1 MAMLSIGEL
10 SRVTGLTIKT
20 IRLYDEKGLL
30 TPAVREDSG
39 YRFYDATSVER
50 ARVIKQLRE
59 LEFSL
64 VEIAQML
71 ETGSDE
77 ADIVSFLERQQEV
90 IANKLER
97 YEEIHRA
104 LNTVITTE
112 RQANMAAST
121 RTFSVEDKTVPAI
134 LVAGIRGKG
143 VYSDSSE
150 RFGKLGRVVGRHING
165 KPLGLY
171 FDAEYK
177 EQDADFE
184 SCFPIRK
191 AVSKDGIVVHELAG
205 GRCISLV
212 HRGPYAELGRS
223 YQRVFEYIR
232 ANQLQSTTP
241 SREVYLKGP
250 GMIFKGNPK
259 HYLTEIQ
266 VFVEETVAVT
276 GSDPA

>member
-1 MAMLSIGEL
+1 MAMLSIGEF

-30 TPAVREDSG
+30 TPAAVREDSG
-39 YRFYDATSVER
+39 YRYYDASCVER

-64 VEIAQML
+64 VEIAQIL
-71 ETGSDE
+71 EAGSDE

-90 IANKLER
+90 IANKLEKYAR
-97 YEEIHRA
+97 VHRA
-104 LNTVITTE
+104 LDTVIQTE
-112 RQANMAAST
+112 REATMAASKQA
-121 RTFSVEDKTVPAI
+121 FSVEEKTVGAI

-143 VYSDSSE
+143 VYSDSAE
-150 RFGKLGRVVGRHING
+150 RFGRLARAVGRYING
-165 KPLGLY
+165 KALGLY
-171 FDAEYK
+171 YDTEYK

-184 SCFPIRK
+184 SCFPVKR
-191 AVSKDGIVVHELAG
+191 AVAKEGIVVHELPG
-205 GRCISLV
+205 GRCVSLV

-223 YQRVFEYIR
+223 YQRVFEYVR
-232 ANQLQSTTP
+232 EKQLAPKPP

-259 HYLTEIQ
+259 NYLTEIQ
-266 VFVEETVAVT
+266 IFVDGER
-276 GSDPA
+276 

>member
-1 MAMLSIGEL
+1 MAMLSIGEF

-20 IRLYDEKGLL
+20 IRHYDEMGLL
-30 TPAVREDSG
+30 VPAAVREDSG
-39 YRFYDATSVER
+39 YRYYDTDSVER

-64 VEIAQML
+64 PEIAQIL

-77 ADIVSFLERQQEV
+77 KDIVAFLERQQHV
-90 IANKLER
+90 IAKRLER
-97 YEEIHRA
+97 YEQVHRA
-104 LNTVITTE
+104 LETVINTE
-112 RQANMAAST
+112 KEAAMTAKTHSFET
-121 RTFSVEDKTVPAI
+121 QEKTVAAI

-143 VYSDSSE
+143 VYSDSAE
-150 RFGKLGRVVGRHING
+150 RFGMLGRAVGRYING
-165 KPLGLY
+165 KALGLY
-171 FDAEYK
+171 FDTEYK

-191 AVSKDGIVVHELAG
+191 SIAKNGIDVRELPG
-205 GRCISLV
+205 GRCVSLM

-232 ANQLQSTTP
+232 ARNLQPKIP
-241 SREVYLKGP
+241 SREIYVKGP

-259 HYLTEIQ
+259 NYLTEIQ
-266 VFVEETVAVT
+266 IFVEE
-276 GSDPA
+276 